1 MVSKRRV
8 IWPQIAK
15 QQLREIY
22 DHIKEESL
30 KNADKVR
37 RAIVTASVELPGA
50 PGRYNPD
57 KFKKNNDGSFRAFE
71 LYHIRIAYQVT
82 EKEIIIVRV
91 RHTSMEPAVY

>member
-1 MVSKRRV
+1 MVAKRKV
-8 IWPQIAK
+8 IWPQTPK

-22 DHIKEESL
+22 DHIKKDSL
-30 KNADKVR
+30 QNADKVR
-37 RAIVTASVELPGA
+37 SAIVSAVIELCEN

-71 LYHIRIAYQVT
+71 LYHFRIAYQVK

-91 RHTSMEPAVY
+91 RHTSMEPSAY